1 MPKTLKDTRIRD
13 MSVPEKPNFI
23 HSPNR
28 RIGFSSTAI
37 TGEHMCGHKSMFIK
51 GFLQPVDMPT
61 TVIMR
66 NSNNQ
71 GIAMKGDV
79 LLCKWRDFSLTLKN
93 VLLVPGVKG
102 LAMSHYLL
110 MNGR

>member
-13 MSVPEKPNFI
+13 MSVPEKLDFI

-28 RIGFSSTAI
+28 RVAFSSTGI

-51 GFLQPVDMPT
+51 GFLQPVDMHT

-71 GIAMKGDV
+71 GIAIRSDV
-79 LLCKWRDFSLTLKN
+79 FLCKGRDFGLK
-93 VLLVPGVKG
+93 LKKMG
-102 LAMSHYLL
+102 Y
-110 MNGR
+110 